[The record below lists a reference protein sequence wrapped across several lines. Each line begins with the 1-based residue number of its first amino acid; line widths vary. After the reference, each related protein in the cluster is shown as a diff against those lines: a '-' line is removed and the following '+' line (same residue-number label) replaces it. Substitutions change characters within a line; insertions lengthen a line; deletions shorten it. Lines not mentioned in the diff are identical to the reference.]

1 MPQLPSDIIQFLRWA
16 QDCGFAPLDLM
27 AADLLKKYTTQ
38 VGPSEFKETITSWA
52 MPPEWRNSDGPQDA
66 DV

>member
-1 MPQLPSDIIQFLRWA
+1 MLPPDIINFLRYA

-38 VGPSEFKETITSWA
+38 QVGPSEFKEYETWA
-52 MPPEWRNSDGPQDA
+52 IVPELRKDTDG
-66 DV
+66 